1 MLSRVVS
8 NSMSPWTVARQDPL
22 FMEFSR
28 QEYWSGLPFPPP
40 QDLPDPGFER
50 TPPVSQMD
58 SLPLS
63 QQGSPSREGVGVK
76 ANLEW
81 VRAEMRKQSG
91 WLGYEKHDG
100 RSWSFVGFSLPV
112 GKRLDY
118 ALWAG
123 GKG

>member
-8 NSMSPWTVARQDPL
+8 DSATPWTVARQAPL
-22 FMEFSR
+22 FVEFSG

-40 QDLPDPGFER
+40 QDLPDPGIEPA
-50 TPPVSQMD
+50 PPVSQVN

-81 VRAEMRKQSG
+81 VRAEMR
-91 WLGYEKHDG
+91 E
-100 RSWSFVGFSLPV
+100 
-112 GKRLDY
+112 
-118 ALWAG
+118 
-123 GKG
+123 